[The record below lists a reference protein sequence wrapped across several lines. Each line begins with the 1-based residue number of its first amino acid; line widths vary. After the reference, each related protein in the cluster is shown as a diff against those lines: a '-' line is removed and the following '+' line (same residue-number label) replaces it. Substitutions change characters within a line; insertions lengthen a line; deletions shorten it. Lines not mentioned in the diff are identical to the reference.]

1 MRAVQG
7 SFRTR
12 GFGVFEV
19 DLRAAELRKHGVRIK
34 LQEQPFQILSLLLEH
49 PGEVVTREEL
59 REKLWPAHT
68 FVDFDRSLNK
78 AMTKLRAALGDS
90 ADSPRYVETIP
101 RHGYR
106 FLAPVYLP
114 PAEAIHENAS
124 ADEFHKQLVTGNGKN
139 GAHKEGERAT
149 LIVDLHTLSGKRRF
163 VALVT
168 VVAIVI
174 LGVGMYLR
182 VSHPI
187 VLSGSSSAISPRRSV
202 AVLGFTNLS
211 GDPKEAWLS
220 TAFSDWLTTE
230 LSAGGQL
237 RTLPAESIARMKAEL
252 SLNDMDSLGPGNLE
266 KIHRNL
272 STDLV
277 VAGSYASL
285 GTNSPRQVRLDLR
298 LFDTKSGETL
308 YADSQTGS
316 QENLFDLVSRAG
328 ERLRAS
334 LGVRKITKEEAVEV
348 ATALPSN
355 AGAARLYAEGLSKL
369 RAFDALQAKDLLQR
383 AVAAEPDYALSH
395 AALATAWVQLGYD
408 ENARGE
414 AKKAF
419 DLSSNLSRAERL
431 LVEARYHETSLE
443 WEKAAGIYRALFE
456 FFPDN
461 LDYGLAL
468 ANAEYRANK
477 WKDALETVSALRA
490 LPQPLSDDPRIGLA
504 EGDAAQPV
512 GDTKRTEASLVGAE
526 QKARASGASLL
537 LAKALIAQG
546 WLFENVGRLGE
557 VSKVA
562 REARDLYLA
571 AHDQKGVAD
580 AETIEAIALTYQGDY
595 FSARQLYQEALAIHQ
610 EIGNKHSVA
619 GEFDNLGEVFL
630 HLGDVRGALRKFQDA
645 ILTYREVRDP
655 NGVALAQ
662 IGLGDTLFSEGSLS
676 EARRMYEESLNTC
689 RQNGDRDREAGALL
703 GLGQVLRAQGD
714 FQGAWQSESI
724 ARQVYEE
731 VGDKTPEAQA
741 DLRLAQ
747 LLLDRGNSAEA
758 AKSVQRAEDLLAGA
772 VSPRDDAS
780 ARILKS
786 QTQIAAGKIADAKEN
801 VSRAIEFA
809 EHSHDLDMLLMS
821 QVASARIDSASGNPE
836 QRKDAVK
843 RLNAVAEQAK
853 AADFIY
859 AALEARLALGEIE
872 LNSESPKNG
881 RTLLETLQKD
891 ASGQGFQL
899 IAQKAATALGGTQN
913 QAALRAQD

>member
-7 SFRTR
+7 PFRTR

-34 LQEQPFQILSLLLEH
+34 LQEQPFQILSLLLDH
-49 PGEVVTREEL
+49 PGEVVTREEI

-114 PAEAIHENAS
+114 PAEAIHENEA
-124 ADEFHKQLVTGNGKN
+124 AAEFHKELTTGNGKN
-139 GAHKEGERAT
+139 GAHKEREGASP
-149 LIVDLHTLSGKRRF
+149 IVDFRTPWRKRRLFGF
-163 VALVT
+163 VAA
-168 VVAIVI
+168 VAIVI
-174 LGVGMYLR
+174 VGASIYLR
-182 VSHPI
+182 VSPP
-187 VLSGSSSAISPRRSV
+187 VASSSSPSPVSPRRSV

-220 TAFSDWLTTE
+220 TAFSDWLSTE
-230 LSAGGQL
+230 LAGGGQL

-252 SLNDMDSLGPGNLE
+252 SLNDMDSLGPANLE

-272 STDLV
+272 GTDLV
-277 VAGSYASL
+277 VVGSYASL

-298 LFDTKSGETL
+298 LFDAKSGETL

-328 ERLRAS
+328 ERLRTS

-369 RAFDALQAKDLLQR
+369 RAFDALQARDLLQR
-383 AVAAEPDYALSH
+383 AVVAEPDYALSH
-395 AALATAWVQLGYD
+395 AALATAWAQLGYD

-431 LVEARYHETSLE
+431 LVEARYHETSEE

-477 WKDALETVSALRA
+477 WKDALDTIAALRA
-490 LPQPLSDDPRIGLA
+490 LPPPLRDDPRIGLA
-504 EGDAAQPV
+504 EGDAAQPL

-537 LAKALIAQG
+537 VAKALVAQG
-546 WLFENVGRLGE
+546 WLFENIGRLDE
-557 VSKVA
+557 VSKVV
-562 REARDLYLA
+562 REARDLYSA

-580 AETIEAIALTYQGDY
+580 TGTVEAIALAYQGDY
-595 FSARQLYQEALAIHQ
+595 FSARQRYQEALAIHQ
-610 EIGNKHSVA
+610 HIGNKHSVA
-619 GEFDNLGEVFL
+619 AEFHNLSEIALF
-630 HLGDVRGALRKFQDA
+630 LGDVRGALQKSQEA
-645 ILTYREVRDP
+645 LETYQEVRDD
-655 NGVALAQ
+655 NGVALAKL
-662 IGLGDTLFSEGSLS
+662 GLGDALLAEGRLF
-676 EARRMYEESLNTC
+676 EARKMYEESLDTC
-689 RQNGDRDREAGALL
+689 RQNGDRDREANALM

-714 FQGAWQSESI
+714 SHGAWESETK
-724 ARQVYEE
+724 AKEVFQE
-731 VGDKTPEAQA
+731 VGDKTPEARA
-741 DLRLAQ
+741 ELHLAQ
-747 LLLDRGNSAEA
+747 LLLDRGENPEA
-758 AKSVQRAEDLLAGA
+758 LKAIGRAQDLLSKTT
-772 VSPRDDAS
+772 SPRDDAT
-780 ARILKS
+780 AKILLS
-786 QTQIAAGKIADAKEN
+786 QTLLASGK
-801 VSRAIEFA
+801 VSEARESISQALQFA
-809 EHSHDLDMLLMS
+809 ERSHDLDILLISRVM
-821 QVASARIDSASGNPE
+821 
-836 QRKDAVK
+836 
-843 RLNAVAEQAK
+843 
-853 AADFIY
+853 
-859 AALEARLALGEIE
+859 
-872 LNSESPKNG
+872 
-881 RTLLETLQKD
+881 
-891 ASGQGFQL
+891 
-899 IAQKAATALGGTQN
+899 
-913 QAALRAQD
+913 